1 MFKLIGGFVV
11 CGFALYGLATYLK
24 GPVVKL
30 VIDPGMLR
38 TQDAATPA
46 SAEGDDASSPLEKG
60 PAEGIDDQTVPAA
73 T

>member
-30 VIDPGMLR
+30 VIDPGTLR
-38 TQDAATPA
+38 KHDAATPT
-46 SAEGDDASSPLEKG
+46 SAEGEDASSPLEKG
-60 PAEGIDDQTVPAA
+60 PAEAIDDQTVPAA
-73 T
+73 S